1 MKSHLF
7 LNDCFY
13 MCREHVTELTG
24 QDVDFVPPL
33 FFLGGM
39 SCTSVAGLV
48 AKQACLVLCLSKS
61 AFLSNH

>member
-33 FFLGGM
+33 FFLGGHVLYFCCRACCQASLLGFM
-39 SCTSVAGLV
+39 L
-48 AKQACLVLCLSKS
+48 KQIC
-61 AFLSNH
+61 FPE